1 MFKYAIVRKPGPN
14 FANGLTSARLGAPDY
29 AQLLEQHRAYVAVL
43 ESLGLAVTRLEAL
56 PAYPDAYFVEDV
68 AVVTPEVAVITRPGA
83 QTRRGEAAYIEPILA
98 PYRPLA
104 RIQPPGTV
112 EGGDVMLIDR
122 HCFIGLSA
130 RTNEAGAAQLGH
142 ILEPYGYRWTTVPVG
157 AGLHLKSGVNY
168 LGRNTLLL
176 TKPFA
181 ARPEFDGFDKIP
193 VDEAESHA
201 ANTLLVNDRL
211 LTPAGFPR
219 TQKQLIAAGF
229 DLIELD
235 TGEVQKMDGGL
246 SCLSLRF

>member
-1 MFKYAIVRKPGPN
+1 MFNYAIVRKPGSN
-14 FANGLTSARLGAPDY
+14 CAQGLTSARLGVPDY
-29 AQLLEQHRAYVAVL
+29 DQLLSQHEAYVAAL
-43 ESLGLAVTRLEAL
+43 EGLGLAVTRLEVL

-83 QTRRGEAAYIEPILA
+83 QTRRGEAAYIEPALA
-98 PYRPLA
+98 SHRPLA

-112 EGGDVMLIDR
+112 EGGDVMLIDK

-157 AGLHLKSGVNY
+157 AGLHLKSSVSY

-176 TKPFA
+176 TRSFA
-181 ARPEFDGFDKIP
+181 ARPEFDGFKQIL
-193 VDEAESHA
+193 VAETESHA

-211 LTPAGFPR
+211 LMPAGFPQ
-219 TQKQLIAAGF
+219 TKKELIAAGF
-229 DLIELD
+229 ELIELE